1 MANFPIAVITD
12 EFTQDFERIC
22 RTAVEMGIPALE
34 LRTIWNKNI
43 VDMNDEEI
51 RQVEH
56 LAQEFGLEVVSIA
69 SPVFKCTLPD
79 GGDIDHRFE
88 QDAFHSAHTYDDQPR
103 ILERS
108 LELANIFEAPIV
120 RVFSFW
126 RTVQPEKITSRI
138 IEALHGA
145 VEKAAAAG
153 VKIGLE
159 NEHACNIATAS
170 ESAPILDAIQH
181 PSFGLVWDPANCYI
195 AGEVP
200 YPDGYGRL
208 AANRIL
214 HVHAKDGV
222 LPPGSD
228 RMNWGDVGAGEVDW
242 TGQLAAM
249 VRDGYTGMVSLE
261 THWGGPGGDKFKGST
276 ICARSL
282 QRLVAEAA

>member
-12 EFTQDFERIC
+12 EFTQDFERVC
-22 RTAVEMGIPALE
+22 RSAVEMGIPALE

-43 VDMNDEEI
+43 VDMNDGEI

-126 RTVQPEKITSRI
+126 RTVEPEKITSRI
-138 IEALHGA
+138 IEALQGA

-208 AANRIL
+208 LANRIL

-228 RMNWGDVGAGEVDW
+228 RMIWGDVGAGEVDW
-242 TGQLAAM
+242 TGQLSAM